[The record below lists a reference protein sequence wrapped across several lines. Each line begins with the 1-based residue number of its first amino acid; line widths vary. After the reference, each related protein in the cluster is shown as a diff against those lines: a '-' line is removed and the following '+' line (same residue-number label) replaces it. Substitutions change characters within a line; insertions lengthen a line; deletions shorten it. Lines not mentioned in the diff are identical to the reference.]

1 MASYAKIILA
11 LVLAIGCGT
20 SALAGENNKPVD
32 ASPRRSSQVLR
43 PVSAKL
49 VEGRDA
55 GPHELYRQSVIEKD
69 GRRCQRCGTGRG

>member
-32 ASPRRSSQVLR
+32 ASPRRSSPVLR

-49 VEGRDA
+49 FEGRDA
-55 GPHELYRQSVIEKD
+55 GPNELYRQCVIDKGG
-69 GRRCQRCGTGRG
+69 GRFQRCGAGR